1 MIDMT
6 YDIKS
11 MAVIGV
17 GIMGSGIAQ
26 IAAQSGHT
34 TYLYDAKAGAAEHA
48 KEKLAATFQKLVD
61 KNKITSEQAAAA
73 NNHLI
78 VAHQIEDLKNCD
90 LIVEAIV
97 ERLDIKQA

>member
-17 GIMGSGIAQ
+17 GVMGSGIAQ

-34 TYLYDAKAGAAEHA
+34 TYLYDANRPK
-48 KEKLAATFQKLVD
+48 
-61 KNKITSEQAAAA
+61 KNWLLHFKS
-73 NNHLI
+73 
-78 VAHQIEDLKNCD
+78 
-90 LIVEAIV
+90 
-97 ERLDIKQA
+97 

>member
-1 MIDMT
+1 MT

-17 GIMGSGIAQ
+17 GVMGSGIAQ

-34 TYLYDAKAGAAEHA
+34 TYLYDAKAGAAEQA

-61 KNKITSEQAAAA
+61 KNKITSEQATAA

-78 VAHQIEDLKNCD
+78 VAHQIEDLK
-90 LIVEAIV
+90 IVI
-97 ERLDIKQA
+97 

>member
-1 MIDMT
+1 
-6 YDIKS
+6 
-11 MAVIGV
+11 
-17 GIMGSGIAQ
+17 
-26 IAAQSGHT
+26 
-34 TYLYDAKAGAAEHA
+34 AAEQA

-61 KNKITSEQAAAA
+61 KNKITPEQAAAA

-97 ERLDIKQA
+97 ERLDIKQSLMQQLEDIVSDTAILASNTSSLSITAIAANCK

>member
-1 MIDMT
+1 MT
-6 YDIKS
+6 YDIQS

-34 TYLYDAKAGAAEHA
+34 TYLYYTKEGAALQA

-61 KNKITSEQAAAA
+61 KNKISAEQAENANKHVGFAA
-73 NNHLI
+73 LF
-78 VAHQIEDLKNCD
+78 
-90 LIVEAIV
+90 
-97 ERLDIKQA
+97 

>member
-17 GIMGSGIAQ
+17 GVMGSGIAQ

-34 TYLYDAKAGAAEHA
+34 TYLYDAKAGAAA
-48 KEKLAATFQKLVD
+48 
-61 KNKITSEQAAAA
+61 
-73 NNHLI
+73 
-78 VAHQIEDLKNCD
+78 
-90 LIVEAIV
+90 
-97 ERLDIKQA
+97 

>member
-17 GIMGSGIAQ
+17 GVMGSGIAQ

-34 TYLYDAKAGAAEHA
+34 TYLYDAK
-48 KEKLAATFQKLVD
+48 KVPQNRLK
-61 KNKITSEQAAAA
+61 KNWLLHFKS
-73 NNHLI
+73 
-78 VAHQIEDLKNCD
+78 
-90 LIVEAIV
+90 
-97 ERLDIKQA
+97 